1 MKEKLYED
9 RNFARM
15 DLPSAV
21 FDKVTKNRDAI
32 PKAELLALMLPKDM
46 QQ

>member
-1 MKEKLYED
+1 
-9 RNFARM
+9 M